1 MEGKAGDGAAIG
13 GEWKAVIRAETGAE
27 FLVFDLA

>member
-1 MEGKAGDGAAIG
+1 MDAGDGAAI
-13 GEWKAVIRAETGAE
+13 EDVRRLAFATDEGAE